1 MAVRAREGSFRNAT
15 KRTTFDTETDRTGRG
30 PLARFTLKPV
40 AHRPPLST
48 RFWLYTAGAYIM
60 PVLVQIVLPED
71 PGLSDELVWLV
82 TLVPA
87 FLLSLH
93 YGLRGAVA
101 SLIGGTLLF
110 MVIQTIIAFNLTP
123 DDWRITVP
131 IYVAYGSLSISV
143 GWLSEQLHEY
153 YGRVVRAER
162 AAAIGQLAVA
172 VRHEINNA
180 LTSVV
185 TESELLVSDPKL
197 DPEQRNSAT
206 AVHRGALR
214 IAEHIRKITALGD
227 DASVTVHPGGLQ
239 MLDLSGAGE

>member
-1 MAVRAREGSFRNAT
+1 MPRIS
-15 KRTTFDTETDRTGRG
+15 
-30 PLARFTLKPV
+30 LMPV
-40 AHRPPLST
+40 AHRPPLSA
-48 RFWLYTAGAYIM
+48 RFWLYTVAAYLM
-60 PVLVQIVLPED
+60 PVLVQIALPED

-110 MVIQTIIAFNLTP
+110 IIVQMIIAFNLTP

-131 IYVAYGSLSISV
+131 IYIAYGSLSISV

-153 YGRVVRAER
+153 YGRVVKAER

-180 LTSVV
+180 LTAVV

-197 DPEQRNSAT
+197 NKEQQASAT
-206 AVHRGALR
+206 AIQRGALR
-214 IAEHIRKITALGD
+214 IAEHIRKITTLSD
-227 DASVTVHPGGLQ
+227 DVSVTMHPGGLE
-239 MLDLSGAGE
+239 MIDLSRTEKQEEGDAR

>member
-1 MAVRAREGSFRNAT
+1 
-15 KRTTFDTETDRTGRG
+15 
-30 PLARFTLKPV
+30 
-40 AHRPPLST
+40 
-48 RFWLYTAGAYIM
+48 M
-60 PVLVQIVLPED
+60 PVLVQIALPED

-110 MVIQTIIAFNLTP
+110 IIVQMIIAFNLTP

-131 IYVAYGSLSISV
+131 IYIAYGSLSISV

-153 YGRVVRAER
+153 YGRVVKAER

-180 LTSVV
+180 LTAVV

-197 DPEQRNSAT
+197 NKEQQASAT
-206 AVHRGALR
+206 AIQRGALR
-214 IAEHIRKITALGD
+214 IAEHIRKITTLSD
-227 DASVTVHPGGLQ
+227 DVSVTMHPGGLE
-239 MLDLSGAGE
+239 MIDLSRTEKQEEGDAR

>member
-1 MAVRAREGSFRNAT
+1 MPR
-15 KRTTFDTETDRTGRG
+15 
-30 PLARFTLKPV
+30 LTLKPV
-40 AHRPPLST
+40 AHRPPLSA
-48 RFWLYTAGAYIM
+48 RFWLYTAAAYLM
-60 PVLVQIVLPED
+60 PVLVQIALPED

-110 MVIQTIIAFNLTP
+110 MIVQTIIALNFTP

-131 IYVAYGSLSISV
+131 IYIAYGSLSVSV

-153 YGRVVRAER
+153 YGRMVKAER
-162 AAAIGQLAVA
+162 SAAIGQLAVA

-180 LTSVV
+180 LTTVV
-185 TESELLVSDPKL
+185 TESELLLSDPDL
-197 DPEQRNSAT
+197 VTEQRGSAT
-206 AVHRGALR
+206 AIHGAALR
-214 IAEHIRKITALGD
+214 IAEHIRKITTLSE
-227 DASVTVHPGGLQ
+227 DAPVTTHPGGLE
-239 MLDLSGAGE
+239 MIDLREVGEG

>member
-1 MAVRAREGSFRNAT
+1 MSRM
-15 KRTTFDTETDRTGRG
+15 
-30 PLARFTLKPV
+30 TLKPV
-40 AHRPPLST
+40 AHRPPLSA
-48 RFWLYTAGAYIM
+48 RFWLYTAAAYLM
-60 PVLVQIVLPED
+60 PVLVQIALPED

-101 SLIGGTLLF
+101 SLVGGTLLF
-110 MVIQTIIAFNLTP
+110 VIVQTIIAVNFTP

-131 IYVAYGSLSISV
+131 IYIAYGSLSISV

-172 VRHEINNA
+172 VRHEVNNA

-185 TESELLVSDPKL
+185 TESELLMNDPKL
-197 DPEQRNSAT
+197 EAEQRTCAT

-214 IAEHIRKITALGD
+214 IAEHIRTITALAE
-227 DASVTVHPGGLQ
+227 DAPVTTHPGGLE
-239 MLDLSGAGE
+239 MLDLSGAGDGNG

>member
-1 MAVRAREGSFRNAT
+1 MSRLN
-15 KRTTFDTETDRTGRG
+15 
-30 PLARFTLKPV
+30 LKPV

-48 RFWLYTAGAYIM
+48 RFWLYTAGAYTM

-101 SLIGGTLLF
+101 ALMGGTLLF
-110 MVIQTIIAFNLTP
+110 MIIQTVIAFNLTP

-131 IYVAYGSLSISV
+131 IYIAYGTLSISV

-185 TESELLVSDPKL
+185 TESDLLVNDPKL
-197 DPEQRNSAT
+197 DREQRASAT
-206 AVHRGALR
+206 AVHSGALR
-214 IAEHIRKITALGD
+214 IAEHIRKITTLSE
-227 DASVTVHPGGLQ
+227 DAPVTMHPGGLE
-239 MLDLSGAGE
+239 MLDLNEEAG

>member
-1 MAVRAREGSFRNAT
+1 M
-15 KRTTFDTETDRTGRG
+15 
-30 PLARFTLKPV
+30 ARFALKPV

-48 RFWLYTAGAYIM
+48 RFWLYTAGAYLM

-101 SLIGGTLLF
+101 SLMGGTLLF
-110 MVIQTIIAFNLTP
+110 MIIQTVIAFNLTP

-131 IYVAYGSLSISV
+131 IYIAYGTLSISV

-180 LTSVV
+180 LTAVV
-185 TESELLVSDPKL
+185 TESELLASDPKL
-197 DPEQRNSAT
+197 DGEQRSSAA

-214 IAEHIRKITALGD
+214 IAEHIRKITTLTD
-227 DASVTVHPGGLQ
+227 DAPVTVHPGGLE
-239 MLDLSGAGE
+239 MLDLSSAED